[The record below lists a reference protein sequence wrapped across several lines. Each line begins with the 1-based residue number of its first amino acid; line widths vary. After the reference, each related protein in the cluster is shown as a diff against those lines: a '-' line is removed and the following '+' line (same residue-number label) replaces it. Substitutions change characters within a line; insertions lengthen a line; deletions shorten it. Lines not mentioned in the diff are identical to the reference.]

1 MPKLSGASE
10 IDGFASQQ
18 VSITA
23 IGTPLDVD
31 FPRLGDV
38 NSLSLSGAIQKL

>member
-1 MPKLSGASE
+1 MPKLSGAGE
-10 IDGFASQQ
+10 IDGFANQQ